1 MAGNDPKIQID
12 ITARDEATDKLE
24 DVAAEADKLE
34 KLSPEVE
41 VTADTAAATTDI
53 ADVADAAGRLSH
65 DDTVLV
71 IKAKIDQ
78 AKGDLKA
85 LQTELDQTGDKAVE
99 TTAKLDKVD
108 GGGGTGLRGNAI
120 SDLTGPLGDA
130 SSAASDFG
138 GVMDGLAD
146 TVQGVATK
154 LGASSEQAEK
164 LGSVVGG
171 LGFVVAGAAAAWTLY
186 KQHQD
191 EAKRKTQEM
200 IDKQREL
207 IGLISDGNRE
217 AAATKFAD
225 MYQDAIDAGR
235 TLGLT
240 TRDIVEHITGQKDAL
255 VEVQKWIGNAYAGDT
270 LNKVINATNTIEDQ
284 RKKWLETNDVLEDTT
299 KKNGEIADALGIL
312 KPALKETGTA
322 GTKMGDAVAAGADHA
337 AEGMQRLNDKL
348 DAKRAIEDFKTT
360 MVEAQQTIQKEGSLT
375 VDQMRGVE
383 DSIVRAG
390 QTAGLTPIEIEAM
403 IQEVSPTDVNK
414 AFLDTQQAIDAKGP
428 ITMQIHPELPP
439 RLKIVTRGGTTIL
452 DEAISVVPGAAAAPA
467 AQHVTINM
475 PAGSRGVDV
484 VRQVAGQARRS
495 GRRFGA
501 PVVSYARR

>member
-1 MAGNDPKIQID
+1 MADEKIQLD
-12 ITARDEATDKLE
+12 ITARDEASDKLD
-24 DVAAEADKLE
+24 DVAATVAELE
-34 KLSPEVE
+34 DAKPEVT
-41 VTADTAAATTDI
+41 VGADTSAAEAGLR
-53 ADVADAAGRLSH
+53 DVADAAGRLSH
-65 DDTVLV
+65 DDTELV
-71 IKAKIDQ
+71 IRAQIDQ
-78 AKGDLKA
+78 AKGQLK
-85 LQTELDQTGDKAVE
+85 ELENQLEQTGDKAVD

-146 TVQGVATK
+146 TVEGVATK
-154 LGASSEQAEK
+154 LGASSEQAGR
-164 LGSVVGG
+164 LGEVVGG

-186 KQHQD
+186 KQHQE

-284 RKKWLETNDVLEDTT
+284 RAKWVETNGVLEDTT

-312 KPALKETGTA
+312 KPALKETGSA
-322 GTKMGDAVAAGADHA
+322 GTKMGNEVSDGADHA

-390 QTAGLTPIEIEAM
+390 QTAGLTPIEIEALV
-403 IQEVSPTDVNK
+403 QEVDPTNVDK
-414 AFLDTQQAIDAKGP
+414 AFLDAQQRIDAKGP
-428 ITMQIHPELPP
+428 LTMQIHPELPP

-452 DEAISVVPGAAAAPA
+452 DEAISVVPGSATAGPA

-495 GRRFGA
+495 GRRFGV
-501 PVVSYARR
+501 PVVTYARR